1 MIDYE
6 VGEIPS
12 VGLGVEVRDDRDN
25 PINTIGYATVELQLR
40 GTDDE
45 AVDLRGV
52 TVTPVTSA
60 LGTFVVQWPK
70 TRSIFTKKGK
80 YLMRLVLRKSDGS
93 VEYTRPTEIRVREF
107 GRLYN

>member
-25 PINTIGYATVELQLR
+25 PISTIGYSSATLEIR
-40 GTDDE
+40 GSDDE
-45 AVDLRGV
+45 DVDLTGV
-52 TVTPVTSA
+52 TVERVPA
-60 LGTFVVQWPK
+60 YLGTYVVNWPK
-70 TRSIFTKKGK
+70 DRSIFTKKGK
-80 YLMRLVLRKSDGS
+80 YLLRLVLRKSDGS
-93 VEYTRPTEIRVREF
+93 VEYTRPTEIRVRDF